1 MPIYEFYCSACNTL
15 FNFFSQ
21 RVDTAARPDCPRCG
35 RPRLERRP
43 ARFAMIRHPGED
55 EPDPLE
61 ELDDDRM
68 AGVMEGL
75 MDELGGVED
84 EEDPRITAKVMR
96 RFGEASGL
104 DLGPRMEEMVRRLEA
119 GEDPDAVEAEMG
131 DAFDDQEDSF
141 EEFFRLRKA
150 VAARRKRPRV
160 DETLHFL

>member
-15 FNFFSQ
+15 FNFLSQ
-21 RVDTAARPDCPRCG
+21 RIDTTTRPACPRCN
-35 RPRLERRP
+35 RPDLERRP
-43 ARFAMIRHPGED
+43 ARFAMLKHTGVE

-84 EEDPRITAKVMR
+84 EEDPRIMATVMR

-104 DLGPRMEEMVRRLEA
+104 ELGPRMEEMVRRLEA
-119 GEDPDAVEAEMG
+119 GEDPDVVEEEMG
-131 DAFDDQEDSF
+131 NAFDDEEDSF
-141 EEFFRLRKA
+141 DEFFRLKKA
-150 VAARRKRPRV
+150 VAARRRRPRV